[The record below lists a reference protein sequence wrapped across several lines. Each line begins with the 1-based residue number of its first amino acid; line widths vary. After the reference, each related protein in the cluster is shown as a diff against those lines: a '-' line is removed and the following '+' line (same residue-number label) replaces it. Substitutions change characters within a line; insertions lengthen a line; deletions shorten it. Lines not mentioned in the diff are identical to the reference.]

1 MSLTIQTSFVPSYFE
16 SILITPL
23 QFTAAG
29 SAPGNTLTWS
39 LKELDD
45 QNLPIPLPTGLTFS
59 STGVL
64 SGTPASIA
72 RPGSGSISGTAG
84 TKILTVTSTQ
94 NPGIFSG
101 SEVLVGVSGVSYKIS
116 GVSSVGNVY
125 TLKTFVEVEAGG
137 YSGVTYQVVPL
148 GNARNYP
155 IEVLLQ
161 EKDGPTLIQ
170 EVSKEFTITVLKLNN
185 NEVLF
190 TFLDQATNSSGL
202 IEEDVFK
209 SALNQLPAQQRNDLL
224 SIGNVNNFM
233 YDAATN
239 TYKNYVYLAPFS
251 TNDVS
256 AYVTGDGT

>member
-1 MSLTIQTSFVPSYFE
+1 MSLTIQTTFVPSYFE
-16 SILITPL
+16 LIAITPL

-39 LKELDD
+39 RRELDD
-45 QNLPIPLPTGLTFS
+45 QNLPIPLPTGLTLS
-59 STGVL
+59 STGLL
-64 SGTPASIA
+64 SGTPGSIA
-72 RPGSGSISGTAG
+72 KPGSGSISGTAG
-84 TKILTVTSTQ
+84 TKTLTVTSTQ

-101 SEVLVGVSGVSYKIS
+101 SEILVGVSEVPYKIS

-125 TLKTFVEVEAGG
+125 TLRTFVEVEAGG
-137 YSGVTYQVVPL
+137 YSGVSYQVVPL

-155 IEVLLQ
+155 IEVVLQ
-161 EKDGPTLIQ
+161 ERNGPTLIQ

-190 TFLDQATNSSGL
+190 TFLEQATNSNGL
-202 IEEDVFK
+202 IEEGLFR
-209 SALNQLPAQQRNDLL
+209 SALTQLPAQQRNDLI
-224 SIGNVNNFM
+224 SIGNVNNYM
-233 YDAATN
+233 YDAVTN

-256 AYVTGDGT
+256 AYITGDGA